1 MINYSCALLNQKQC
15 KISLCNNVWGPN
27 SCNKKSIQFKGKW
40 CPISCSSSIVYV
52 CCTPHNFLLLL
63 VTFYDY
69 TAALQEKWNDL
80 VYIFHV
86 HVCYGYLIKLY
97 ATFSGQLSDGIA
109 NARISSYENV
119 ATTINEVSNC
129 GNFDCTTKILNDREY
144 TYNQLTSNALSD
156 FNYLYITINNSG
168 GPTIL
173 LPTNFEFS
181 W

>member
-1 MINYSCALLNQKQC
+1 MRSQFLQQKVNLKETDVRSHAHQASCMYVVRHT
-15 KISLCNNVWGPN
+15 ISYYYWWHFMTIQQLY
-27 SCNKKSIQFKGKW
+27 KKNGM
-40 CPISCSSSIVYV
+40 Y
-52 CCTPHNFLLLL
+52 
-63 VTFYDY
+63 
-69 TAALQEKWNDL
+69 L

-144 TYNQLTSNALSD
+144 TYNQLTSNAFSD